1 MTVSEKSE
9 KDNDQGT
16 RKSSSAVNDKP
27 GSLLALVRFREA
39 LDRTDMPATAQKIG
53 GFIVRKFN
61 AERGYAWPTI
71 ARIAFECSCSEATV
85 YRAIQEKDGP
95 LRQWFKVGK
104 IVIDGEERN
113 TYTPDWE
120 KAAAVNR
127 EFDIRLEEWNK
138 AQTEKR
144 AEQRL
149 ADSDSQNERSRSRKM
164 RGGDLSKCETIDLSG
179 QNLAD
184 RSYVIPEHSVSG
196 TSARSSR
203 RGRACG
209 ADRPAYKQTKAQADA
224 ILAEIK
230 SVWPRPSE
238 DAEYQPGPDSAK
250 AEAVHWYSYL
260 KSGVAASRIQRA
272 ALRYL
277 SDVPEDQWPRSF
289 VSFLTGRLADY
300 LDPGQPDLFISEDEL
315 PPPAEPLHTNDNQQS
330 SQRMAS

>member
-1 MTVSEKSE
+1 MSLSEKSE
-9 KDNDQGT
+9 KDNDLGARQ
-16 RKSSSAVNDKP
+16 SSSVVNDKP

-71 ARIAFECSCSEATV
+71 ARIAFECSCSEATA
-85 YRAIQEKDGP
+85 YRAIQKNGP

-104 IVIDGEERN
+104 IVINGEERN

-127 EFDIRLEEWNK
+127 EFDIRLEEWHK
-138 AQTEKR
+138 DQAKKR

-149 ADSDSQNERSRSRKM
+149 TDSGSQNERSRPLKM
-164 RGGDLSKCETIDLSG
+164 RGDDLSECETIELKG
-179 QNLAD
+179 QNLSD
-184 RSYVIPEHSVSG
+184 RSDLIPEHSVSG
-196 TSARSSR
+196 VSARSSR

-230 SVWPRPSE
+230 SVWPKPSE
-238 DAEYQPGPDSAK
+238 DAEYPPGPDSAK
-250 AEAVHWYSYL
+250 GEAIQWYKLL
-260 KSGVAASRIQRA
+260 KSGIAASRIQRA

-277 SDVPEDQWPRSF
+277 NDVPEDQWQRSF
-289 VSFLTGRLADY
+289 ATFLTGRLPDY
-300 LDPGQPDLFISEDEL
+300 LDPEQPDLFIPEDEL
-315 PPPAEPLHTNDNQQS
+315 PPEHTNDNQQS
-330 SQRMAS
+330 TQRMAS